1 MAQNDMPNYDYSKS
15 FLDEVKSFIP
25 NLLVAQNAREL
36 IYGIDYL
43 LVLNK
48 CVSGQYPPSYL
59 NDKYLVPSLSA
70 LDLSQL
76 VNVNSSVVH
85 YAVQGIV

>member
-1 MAQNDMPNYDYSKS
+1 MPDYDYNIS
-15 FLDEVKSFIP
+15 FLDEVKNFIP
-25 NLLVAQNAREL
+25 DILIAQYAREI

-48 CVSGQYPPSYL
+48 CVGGQYPPSYL
-59 NDKYLVPSLSA
+59 NDKYLIPSLSA
-70 LDLSQL
+70 YDLSQL
-76 VNVNSSVVH
+76 VNVNSSVIH